1 MLDYYRSVGVEYFI
15 QRNNNLDSV
24 CHDENQD
31 TSDID
36 KCFEYIQAKSGEN
49 SANVWKMNREKSDI
63 LDKDNLFGW
72 FEWSYGSCFWCIE
85 FDLFASSMHIKES
98 LLES

>member
-49 SANVWKMNREKSDI
+49 SAKVWK
-63 LDKDNLFGW
+63 
-72 FEWSYGSCFWCIE
+72 
-85 FDLFASSMHIKES
+85 
-98 LLES
+98 